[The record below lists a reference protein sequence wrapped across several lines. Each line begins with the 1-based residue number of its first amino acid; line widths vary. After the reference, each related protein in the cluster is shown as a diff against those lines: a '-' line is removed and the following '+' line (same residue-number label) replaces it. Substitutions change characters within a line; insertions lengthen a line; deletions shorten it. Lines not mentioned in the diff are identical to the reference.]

1 MTIVI
6 VGAGLGGLRTAQEL
20 RKQGYDGG
28 LVLVGDEPHL
38 PYDRPPLSKEVIRGE
53 REDTTFESEEYF
65 AENRIELR
73 LGVAAV
79 RMDTENTTL
88 ELADGST
95 LPYDQLVIAT
105 GLRPR
110 RVPSLPDLHGV
121 HVLRSRDDAESLRRD
136 ASAAARA
143 VVVGAGFVGCE
154 VAAGLRHLGVDVTL
168 VEPQAT
174 PLASV
179 LGSEVGELV
188 SRLHRDEGVTVR
200 TGVGVDTLR
209 GTDRVTHVVLS
220 DGTEVEADLVVIG
233 IGSTPVVE
241 VLEASGVTVD
251 NGIVADAYGRTDVL
265 GVWAVGDVAA
275 WDHPQHGR
283 RRVEHWSNVGDQVR
297 VMVPALLG
305 KEPAAAPRPVVPYFW
320 SDQYDVKIQALGSP
334 SADDSVEIV
343 EDDGRKFLAYY
354 VRDGILTAVV
364 GAGMAGAVMK
374 MRAKIGQP
382 T

>member
-79 RMDTENTTL
+79 RVDTENTTL

-251 NGIVADAYGRTDVL
+251 NGVVADAYGRTDVL